1 MSRSHARDRHGR
13 GLRGEIFSA
22 PVPSAR
28 SRAARFDR
36 LAARIMD
43 RIRSRADGELDG
55 VVLAVDR
62 VPPPTGAVELGRVF
76 PATPG
81 RPATIVVHRLPIAS
95 RCADREEL
103 VNLLGRIIGEQA
115 GLLCGRDAAELWPE
129 ARG

>member
-1 MSRSHARDRHGR
+1 M
-13 GLRGEIFSA
+13 
-22 PVPSAR
+22 PSAR

-103 VNLLGRIIGEQA
+103 VDLLGRIIGEQA